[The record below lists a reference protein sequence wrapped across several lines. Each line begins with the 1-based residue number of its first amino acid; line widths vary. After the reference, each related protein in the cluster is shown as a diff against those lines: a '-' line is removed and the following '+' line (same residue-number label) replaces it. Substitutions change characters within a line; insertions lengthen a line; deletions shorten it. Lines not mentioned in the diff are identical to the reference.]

1 MKLVYGVGC
10 RTLSVNGNI
19 SLTKAFLS
27 NVKLVFDL
35 RVGPTS
41 FPLHPLNGYF
51 SVTVN
56 LFGSEVAIVAT
67 TDVCL
72 GGHVLHEDHGDKA
85 FSS

>member
-10 RTLSVNGNI
+10 LTLSVNGNI

-27 NVKLVFDL
+27 IVKLVFDL
-35 RVGPTS
+35 RVGPS
-41 FPLHPLNGYF
+41 FQFHPLHGYF